1 MIVSI
6 FGIIILYYI
15 AQFITRR
22 VKEIKTNKN
31 ENETNFWMFTY
42 DFKEEKKDSIFD
54 KESNEILNTKRKK
67 NNLIVLL
74 YITHIA
80 IFCYVN
86 YFISQVLILILG

>member
-6 FGIIILYYI
+6 LGIVILYYI
-15 AQFITRR
+15 AQFITNR
-22 VKEIKTNKN
+22 VKEIKINKN

-42 DFKEEKKDSIFD
+42 DFKDEKKVSIFD
-54 KESNEILNTKRKK
+54 KESIEILNIKRKK
-67 NNLIVLL
+67 DNLIVLL
-74 YITHIA
+74 YLTHAA